1 MRSKKLVG
9 IYAALCLTVLVGCGG
24 KASKG
29 QEMQQMV
36 GSYIDKNGNRVD
48 KDGNTFNEKGEW
60 QVPVGGHVDANGY
73 IRDKNGN
80 IMGGGAKV
88 GSVG

>member
-1 MRSKKLVG
+1 MNKKKVVG
-9 IYAALCLTVLVGCGG
+9 ICAALCLTALAGCGG
-24 KASKG
+24 KESKE
-29 QEMQQMV
+29 QVV
-36 GSYIDKNGNRVD
+36 GSYIDKNGNVVD
-48 KDGNTFNEKGEW
+48 KDGNTFNKKGEW

-73 IRDKNGN
+73 IRDKNGK